1 MCRLISGLPFIKMA
15 GAAGLEGNY
24 QAQQNTILLL
34 MPQWGSVWGNS
45 RCRDFIYV
53 ERELRDHSSLL
64 MYGLLLEA

>member
-1 MCRLISGLPFIKMA
+1 MCRLISGLPFIKTA

-34 MPQWGSVWGNS
+34 IPQWGSVWGTV
-45 RCRDFIYV
+45 DAGALYV